1 MGNKKININNRTYY
15 FFNDMV
21 NIADFDWSLL
31 KIEKKSY
38 KKIDIYYIAYIT
50 IKKIDDYENIHS
62 VYPLYLIIGKVD
74 GFHEE
79 KNGRKYLVF
88 DSVDENKEVLTNYA
102 KLWDEIKNKIEISGG
117 KKGEYGEYFIIIK
130 FHTDNDMP
138 LNKLLKLHILT
149 IIVRSDFEE
158 DGNFYPHIYLDQCF
172 YEL

>member
-50 IKKIDDYENIHS
+50 IKKIGDYENIHS

-74 GFHEE
+74 EFHEE

>member
-1 MGNKKININNRTYY
+1 MGNKKMNINNRTYY
-15 FFNDMV
+15 LFNDMV
-21 NIADFDWSLL
+21 NIADFDSSLP
-31 KIEKKSY
+31 KIDKKSY
-38 KKIDIYYIAYIT
+38 KKIDIHYIGYIT
-50 IKKIDDYENIHS
+50 IKKIDDYENIRT
-62 VYPLYLIIGKVD
+62 VYPFYLIIGKVD

-79 KNGRKYLVF
+79 KIGSKYLVF
-88 DSVDENKEVLTNYA
+88 DSADENKEVLTKYA
-102 KLWDEIKNKIEISGG
+102 ELWSEIRNNIEINGG